1 MVELVEDLAV
11 VYVELVTIVS
21 FSLLLAI
28 FLNVD

>member
-28 FLNVD
+28 FLKVD